1 MPKLTAS
8 RGGVEID
15 DGTYRATVLGIEE
28 TDPTPNSP
36 SDKPWLKWTF
46 TVNDGTAEGVEMTA
60 ASSLRFGPKSKARL
74 WAEALLGRKLE
85 VGEQFDTDQLLP
97 RDCIVVIRRDE
108 KDFAKITD
116 VLPVPKPKTGKVTIK
131 AAQLEKT
138 DATEKAGDDED
149 GVTI

>member
-1 MPKLTAS
+1 MPTLTAS

-15 DGTYRATVLGIEE
+15 DGTYPATVLGIEE

-46 TVNDGTAEGVEMTA
+46 AVDDGSAEGVEMTA
-60 ASSLRFGPKSKARL
+60 ASSTRFGPKSKARL

-85 VGEQFDTDQLLP
+85 TGEQLDTDQLLP
-97 RDCIVVIRRDE
+97 RDCIIVVRRDE

-116 VLPVPKPKTGKVTIK
+116 VLPVPKPKTGKPAIK
-131 AAQLEKT
+131 AVASVE
-138 DATEKAGDDED
+138 ESDE